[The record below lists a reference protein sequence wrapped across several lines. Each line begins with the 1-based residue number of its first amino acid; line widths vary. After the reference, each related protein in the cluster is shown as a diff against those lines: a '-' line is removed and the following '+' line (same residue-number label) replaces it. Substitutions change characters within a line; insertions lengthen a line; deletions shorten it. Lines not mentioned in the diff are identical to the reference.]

1 MNIVLSFSALCI
13 LLVVGKLLRV
23 QIRLFQKLYL
33 PASVIGGLLGLV
45 LVQTIGG
52 SLPAA
57 TMAGWNQLPGFL
69 INIVF
74 SALFL
79 GVFIPPI
86 RRIWGIAGPQLA
98 YGQIVAWG
106 QYVVGLGVAIVPLTP
121 VFGVPGAIGTIIPV
135 GFEGG
140 HGTAAGLEP
149 VFDAYARPE
158 GRDLALTSATCGVLF
173 AGHRRD
179 GARQLGGAPG
189 LHPAAEAYRGHA
201 REQYRRRLRPS

>member
-1 MNIVLSFSALCI
+1 MDIVLAFSALCI
-13 LLVVGKLLRV
+13 LLVVGKILRV
-23 QIRLFQKLYL
+23 TIRLVQKLYL

-52 SLPAA
+52 SLPDA
-57 TMAGWNQLPGFL
+57 TTAGWTRLPGFL

-106 QYVVGLGVAIVPLTP
+106 QYIVGLGVAIVVLSPG
-121 VFGVPGAIGTIIPV
+121 FDVPGAIGTIIPV

-149 VFDAYARPE
+149 VFDAYDWPE

-173 AGHRRD
+173 AIIVGMALVNWA
-179 GARQLGGAPG
+179 ARPG
-189 LHPAAEAYRGHA
+189 LHPAAEA
-201 REQYRRRLRPS
+201 P

>member
-13 LLVVGKLLRV
+13 LLVVGKILRV
-23 QIRLFQKLYL
+23 TIRLFQKLYL

-52 SLPAA
+52 SLPEA
-57 TMAGWNQLPGFL
+57 TTAGWTRLPGFL

-86 RRIWGIAGPQLA
+86 KRIWEIAGPQLA

-106 QYVVGLGVAIVPLTP
+106 QYVVGLGVAIVVLTP
-121 VFGVPGAIGTIIPV
+121 MFGVPGAIGTIIPV

-140 HGTAAGLEP
+140 HGTAAGLAP
-149 VFDAYARPE
+149 VFDAYAWPE
-158 GRDLALTSATCGVLF
+158 GQA
-173 AGHRRD
+173 
-179 GARQLGGAPG
+179 
-189 LHPAAEAYRGHA
+189 
-201 REQYRRRLRPS
+201 

>member
-13 LLVVGKLLRV
+13 LLMVGKILRV
-23 QIRLFQKLYL
+23 EIRLFQKLYL

-52 SLPAA
+52 SLPEA

-74 SALFL
+74 AALFL

-106 QYVVGLGVAIVPLTP
+106 QYVVGLGVAIVLLTP
-121 VFGVPGAIGTIIPV
+121 MFGVPGDRWRRFMLKPRV
-135 GFEGG
+135 C
-140 HGTAAGLEP
+140 TA
-149 VFDAYARPE
+149 
-158 GRDLALTSATCGVLF
+158 
-173 AGHRRD
+173 
-179 GARQLGGAPG
+179 
-189 LHPAAEAYRGHA
+189 
-201 REQYRRRLRPS
+201 RRRMKCSPRSTSRAYGKD